1 MKIITDKVGY
11 DRHNPFHR
19 VHTHVIN
26 DKNLTPLAKLL
37 YIIISNWSKKTQARG
52 QYPSIK
58 SLAKQ
63 LNTSTNFIDDAI
75 ANLKTYGYLTSTGCK
90 QLTVWNVHPLPEFS
104 LAQYKPPVK
113 REKEKNIDPV

>member
-1 MKIITDKVGY
+1 MKIVTDKVGY

-37 YIIISNWSKKTQARG
+37 FIVISTWSNKSQARG

-63 LNTSTNFIDDAI
+63 LNITTYVLDDAI
-75 ANLKTYGYLTSTGCK
+75 ANLKTYGYLVSTGYK
-90 QLTVWNVHPLPEFS
+90 QKTVWNVHPFPEWNIDV
-104 LAQYKPPVK
+104 YKPPAK
-113 REKEKNIDPV
+113 RAKEET